1 MPYNQE
7 WVIATHLNLISF
19 RSELYYL
26 RSQIDKNLDPRQN
39 QNKTG
44 SA

>member
-26 RSQIDKNLDPRQN
+26 KSQIDKNF
-39 QNKTG
+39 G
-44 SA
+44 S